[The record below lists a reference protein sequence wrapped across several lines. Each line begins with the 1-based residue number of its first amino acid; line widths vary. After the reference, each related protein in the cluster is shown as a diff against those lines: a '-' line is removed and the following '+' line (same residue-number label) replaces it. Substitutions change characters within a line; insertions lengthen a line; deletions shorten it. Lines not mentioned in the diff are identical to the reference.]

1 MEVFRLSDRA
11 YRLSLSFLSIFS
23 ALIITA
29 GILLPFFTARRNK
42 TETHIEETTQIEGVE
57 IEMNIVKTNTPET
70 FDSLLGTITTLKNT
84 YPELIKIYT
93 AGYSESGR
101 ELIMFTLG
109 NGEKK
114 ALITGSIHAREHITT
129 KYILKVTEDYCNAY
143 YSATGYYG
151 SYDIYTLLNEY
162 TLYIIPCANPDG
174 VEIILSNDIP
184 EKNVRVSKL
193 SEYKANKNGVD
204 LNRNF
209 PIAWDYINN
218 GVTAPADYYFKG
230 YESGSAKE
238 TQVLMNLC
246 NENDFSFMISVHIKG
261 NCIFWGD
268 TYKTQNNAIYKA
280 FAEDICNASGLLMT
294 SPTQKPKDYG
304 GGFENWFR
312 HQFDR
317 PGVCIELSDV
327 ENIVKPCTNEN
338 YKDFYNFVNYEKS
351 SNAIAAAMASTNK

>member
-1 MEVFRLSDRA
+1 MSDKA
-11 YRLSLSFLSIFS
+11 FRLSLSFLSIFS
-23 ALIITA
+23 ALVLTI
-29 GILLPFFTARRNK
+29 GILFSFLPTITTTSVTPTPQEDTQAEEIK
-42 TETHIEETTQIEGVE
+42 TDI
-57 IEMNIVKTNTPET
+57 NIVNTSTAED
-70 FDSLLGTITTLKNT
+70 FDSLLGTITALKNKF
-84 YPELIKIYT
+84 PDIIKLYT
-93 AGYSESGR
+93 AGYSEGGR
-101 ELIMFTLG
+101 EILMYTLG
-109 NGEKK
+109 NGNKK
-114 ALITGSIHAREHITT
+114 ALITGAIHAREHITT
-129 KYILKVTEDYCNAY
+129 KYLLKVTEDYCNAY

-151 SYDIYTLLNEY
+151 SYDIYNLLNEY

-174 VEIILSNDIP
+174 LEIILSNDTP

-193 SEYKANKNGVD
+193 SEYKANKKGID
-204 LNRNF
+204 LNRSF

-230 YESGSAKE
+230 YQSGSAKE
-238 TQVLMNLC
+238 TQTLMSLC
-246 NENDFSFMISVHIKG
+246 LENDFDFMISVHIKG

-268 TYKTQNNAIYKA
+268 TYKTRNNGIYKA

-294 SPTQKPKDYG
+294 NPTKKPKDYG

-327 ENIVKPCTNEN
+327 ENTVLPCGSEN
-338 YKDFYNFVNYEKS
+338 YKTFDSFVNYPKS